1 MNEVGRVARSEP
13 VILGPAIGDPHE
25 EMIGEHPISGA
36 QVRAGRGADVEAV
49 ASFDDMRQTEQ
60 GSSFQVGLMAAQAS
74 PRRLARRVVAPKPPA
89 HAAEGRQKKR
99 KQQKRM
105 TVSSPI
111 VAGPLS
117 GMATISVIRTV
128 TEDGTLLQ
136 TTQTVTGATNELR
149 DAATQQRAEALARE
163 LAASAP

>member
-13 VILGPAIGDPHE
+13 VILGPGVGDPQE
-25 EMIGEHPISGA
+25 EIIGEHPISGA
-36 QVRAGRGADVEAV
+36 QVRPGRSEDVETI
-49 ASFDDMRQTEQ
+49 ASFDDMRQSEE
-60 GSSFQVGLMAAQAS
+60 GSSLQAGLTAAQTA
-74 PRRLARRVVAPKPPA
+74 PRRLRSRAVAPKPPA

-111 VAGPLS
+111 VAGPLP

-163 LAASAP
+163 LAASTP